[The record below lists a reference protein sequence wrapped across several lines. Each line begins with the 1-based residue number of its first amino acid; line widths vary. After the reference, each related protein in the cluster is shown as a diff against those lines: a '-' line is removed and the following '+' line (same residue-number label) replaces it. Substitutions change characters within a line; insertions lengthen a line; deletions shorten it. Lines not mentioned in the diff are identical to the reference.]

1 MGDNVVVVFEY
12 TVGEPVIAHEL
23 PNIFMGVQFRGSGR
37 QRQEGDVLGN
47 VEIGRCMPPGLIDE
61 NYSVGTGADFTTDDG
76 EMGVHCMCVAVRHDE
91 SGTLAFCGT
100 DRAKNIGPLGSLI
113 VRRTGSGSTFG
124 PPSRDLVFLTYPGFV
139 LPPELDFYAWGQ
151 TGPDLFHLGG
161 KVFLNATIASPSCA

>member
-23 PNIFMGVQFRGSGR
+23 PNIFMGV
-37 QRQEGDVLGN
+37 
-47 VEIGRCMPPGLIDE
+47 
-61 NYSVGTGADFTTDDG
+61 
-76 EMGVHCMCVAVRHDE
+76 HCMCVAVRHDE
-91 SGTLAFCGT
+91 SGTLAFCWT